1 MRRDVASMVLLAAAA
16 LSILLA
22 VLGFGRGIEGY
33 SQLRHSLSVL
43 GSDAAPAAA
52 LANALLFVLPGAL
65 LMAVAWRLR
74 GRMSADAG
82 WMSRL
87 AVQLGLLS
95 ALAFALQGVFN
106 LDPRLLPD
114 DGPNRLHA
122 AAWAGWGLVSASSML
137 LLAVARGVPAWMR
150 CLSLDCATA
159 LPVLLVFMP
168 MVGHAGFAQRLAI
181 AVWLVWWWM
190 LAAGFHR
197 YVAKSSPT

>member
-1 MRRDVASMVLLAAAA
+1 MRRDIASMVLLAAAA

-22 VLGFGRGIEGY
+22 VLGFGRGTDGY
-33 SQLRHSLSVL
+33 SQARHSLSVL
-43 GSDAAPAAA
+43 GSDAAPAAG

-74 GRMSADAG
+74 GGMSADAG

-122 AAWAGWGLVSASSML
+122 AAWAGWWLVSASSML

-150 CLSLDCATA
+150 CLSLACATA

-168 MVGHAGFAQRLAI
+168 MVGHAGLVQRLAI

-190 LAAGFHR
+190 LALGFYR
-197 YVAKSSPT
+197 SAADDSSA